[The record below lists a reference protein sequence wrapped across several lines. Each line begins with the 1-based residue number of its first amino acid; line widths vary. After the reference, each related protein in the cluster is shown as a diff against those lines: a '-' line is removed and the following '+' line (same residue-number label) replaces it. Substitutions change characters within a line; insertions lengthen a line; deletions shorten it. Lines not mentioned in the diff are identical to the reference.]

1 MTPALIAASRLR
13 DLGVGPLGPVE
24 PTGNGVIVVLVD
36 PSGERTMC
44 PDRGVAVEFRPEEI
58 EEAWFAEAR
67 TSTSLGTRCS
77 ASPSASPRPGRSS
90 APAGHGARVSID
102 LSSWSAIRDVG
113 GERFRA
119 QLEELAPDVVFANEE
134 EEAIVGGPID
144 SATWI
149 LKRGAAGASFDGHER
164 PAVPVESIVDTTGAG
179 DAFAAGWL
187 VGGPEL
193 ALAAGAR
200 CVQLAGSMPGQRAAD
215 DWLRLACS
223 SGRA

>member
-1 MTPALIAASRLR
+1 MR
-13 DLGVGPLGPVE
+13 
-24 PTGNGVIVVLVD
+24 
-36 PSGERTMC
+36 
-44 PDRGVAVEFRPEEI
+44 
-58 EEAWFAEAR
+58 AR
-67 TSTSLGTRCS
+67 TS
-77 ASPSASPRPGRSS
+77 
-90 APAGHGARVSID
+90 APVSID

-134 EEAIVGGPID
+134 EEEIVGGPID
-144 SATWI
+144 GITWI
-149 LKRGAAGASFDGHER
+149 LKRGAAGASFDGHEL

-200 CVQLAGSMPGQRAAD
+200 CVQLPGSMPAEPII
-215 DWLRLACS
+215 
-223 SGRA
+223 